1 MKKRICC
8 IAALTVTV
16 SVALTGCADIPD
28 LSDNDVEIIS
38 QYMAGAVLNSTDN
51 YKYSFEYDQ
60 SVLMPTP
67 KPTPTHMP
75 TPTATP
81 EAAGSTGGSGSSG
94 GSSGSSGT
102 LSANGAGNGSD
113 STIKV
118 NFGEIYG
125 ISGINVKQT
134 SYDVTKSL
142 VTQYSSITADKGKKL
157 IAVSFKIKNTSSKS
171 RNVDLAGKEVTYSI
185 SIDGKSYGAPLL
197 SIAEGDIQY
206 FNSRIAAGK
215 SKTGVLIFQVDLGTK
230 IKDIVVKAVK
240 GNKEA
245 DVYVK

>member
-8 IAALTVTV
+8 VAALAVTA
-16 SVALTGCADIPD
+16 SVALTGCTDVPN
-28 LSDNDVEIIS
+28 LSDNDIEMIS

-51 YKYSFEYDQ
+51 YKYSFKYDE
-60 SVLMPTP
+60 SILVPTP
-67 KPTPTHMP
+67 EPTPTRMP
-75 TPTATP
+75 VPTATP
-81 EAAGSTGGSGSSG
+81 EVTGNVGGSGSSG

-102 LSANGAGNGSD
+102 LSANGTGNDSD
-113 STIKV
+113 SAIKV
-118 NFGEIYG
+118 NLSEIYS

-157 IAVSFKIKNTSSKS
+157 VAVSFKVKNTSSKS
-171 RNVDLAGKEVTYSI
+171 RNVNLAGKEVTYSI
-185 SIDGKSYGAPLL
+185 SLGGESYGAPLL
-197 SIAEGDIQY
+197 TIAEGDMQY
-206 FNSRIAAGK
+206 FNSKIAAGK
-215 SKTGVLIFQVDLGTK
+215 SKTGVLVFQVDSSVK
-230 IKDIVVKAVK
+230 VKDIVVKAVK